1 MTEPPRQHIDES
13 STISGFEGVHS
24 LDELSVLRCNVV
36 QVRTGVLKLESPDEV
51 QIALDR
57 SQRVR
62 GARLPGQPDSMQMDL
77 DPHLHRGGAPGRAP
91 TIQREPKE
99 SNQSTS

>member
-1 MTEPPRQHIDES
+1 M
-13 STISGFEGVHS
+13 F
-24 LDELSVLRCNVV
+24 
-36 QVRTGVLKLESPDEV
+36 